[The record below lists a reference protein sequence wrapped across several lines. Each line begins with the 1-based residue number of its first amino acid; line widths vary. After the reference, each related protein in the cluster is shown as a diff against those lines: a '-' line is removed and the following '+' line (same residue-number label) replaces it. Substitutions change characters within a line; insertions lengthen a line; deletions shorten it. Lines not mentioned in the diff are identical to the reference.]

1 MKKSSLKAEWG
12 ILLAG
17 LVLFLLPGA
26 SQAIPS
32 FARQTGMSCAACHTV
47 FPELTTY
54 GRTFKLNGYTTT
66 NTDSVKDPSEGD
78 GPKRLDIDA
87 VPPLS
92 AMLQISDTF
101 VKKPAST
108 AAGFADSA
116 SDQNGSVEFPT
127 QFSLF
132 YSGRISPQMGAFLQ
146 FTYDSA
152 SGAFGIDNTDVRY
165 ADRIQVANTDL
176 IYGLTA
182 NNNPTVQDVF
192 NTVPAWSFPYFGTN
206 SGMGPLANTQLE
218 SLGTNVGGLGG
229 YIFWN
234 QMLYAEISAYRS
246 VPQGMVG
253 ADPTSVVD
261 AYNAIQGFAPYWR
274 VALTQDFD
282 KNSVEVGILG
292 MDIHSVP
299 SGELIL
305 GPQDH
310 FSDFGVDAQYQYV
323 NQEHCFTLKGSEIW
337 ENQTWDYSNGVGLTG
352 STAIPANPTDTLRSF
367 KVDLT
372 YYYNRMIGATV
383 GYFSTTGSA
392 DGGIYPTSSNT
403 SATPDTEG
411 FIAEINFVP
420 WYNTKFGLQYTY
432 FNKFNGS
439 TDNYDAAGDHATDN
453 NTLVASAWLM
463 Y

>member
-1 MKKSSLKAEWG
+1 MKNYSLKAG
-12 ILLAG
+12 MGVILGGLA
-17 LVLFLLPGA
+17 LFLLPGL

-32 FARQTGMSCAACHTV
+32 FARQTGMSCSACHTV

-66 NTDSVKDPSEGD
+66 NTDGVKDPSEGD
-78 GPKRLDIDA
+78 GPKRLDIQA

-92 AMLQISDTF
+92 AMLQISDAF

-108 AAGFADSA
+108 AAGVADSA

-132 YSGRISPQMGAFLQ
+132 YAGRISPQMGAFLQ
-146 FTYDSA
+146 LTYDSA
-152 SGAFGIDNTDVRY
+152 SGAFGIDNTDVRF

-176 IYGLTA
+176 IYGITA

-192 NTVPAWSFPYFGTN
+192 NTVPAWSFPYFGANT
-206 SGMGPLANTQLE
+206 GMGPLAATQLE
-218 SLGTNVGGLGG
+218 SQGTNVGGLGA
-229 YIFWN
+229 YVFWN
-234 QMLYAEISAYRS
+234 QLLYAEIAAYRS
-246 VPQGMVG
+246 VPQGLVG
-253 ADPTSVVD
+253 ANPTDPSVLD

-292 MDIHSVP
+292 MDTHSVP
-299 SGELIL
+299 SGELLL

-323 NQEHCFTLKGSEIW
+323 TQEHCFTLKGSEIW

-352 STAIPANPTDTLRSF
+352 GGAVANPTDTLRSF
-367 KVDLT
+367 KMDLT

-383 GYFSTTGSA
+383 GYFSTTGSGDA
-392 DGGIYPTSSNT
+392 GIYSVNA

-420 WYNTKFGLQYTY
+420 WYNTKLGLQYTY
-432 FNKFNGS
+432 FDKFNGS
-439 TDNYDAAGDHATDN
+439 IDNYDGTGTHATDN